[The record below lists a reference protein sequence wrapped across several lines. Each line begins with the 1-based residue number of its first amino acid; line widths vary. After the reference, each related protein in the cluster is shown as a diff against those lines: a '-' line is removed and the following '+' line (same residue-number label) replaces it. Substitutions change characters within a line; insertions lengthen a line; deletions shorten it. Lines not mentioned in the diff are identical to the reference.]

1 MRRESPSTFWGSFRR
16 KPVETLIPAKRNIWK
31 RFFTI
36 SGCGSQRRY
45 PLPEGNTLS
54 PLPRS
59 IAGLALCALLAFS
72 PCVGAAQAPEQDF
85 EVITIEEQS
94 PDPTPVRNTEL
105 LETVLL
111 HSPDSSRGKLWNRW
125 FQFHAARFQDELE
138 ETNRLFQ
145 ELVLTFKREGFE
157 TENRVGGAFAYE
169 GFRALGKGDSDH
181 ALTLFQKALFL
192 APGLP
197 GPYLGMALARKAE
210 GESIWKVLRFRIRAL
225 SGGLLDLQGTAAQ
238 VGNLLLL
245 SVLSL
250 GVIGCTVI
258 FLLVARTQS
267 RWRHDL
273 EERIAALGYRE
284 LAGVLAMVVFFL
296 PAFLWLGPFFLFAY
310 WMFLLFPYFRKS
322 ERAIAVAILVGIL
335 LASPSVGFL
344 KKYAAFW
351 WDPGVEELLSLA
363 DGGYS
368 REALGVVNRNL
379 QKEPLSPDLK
389 ALLAQVYGDGGYSNE
404 AYAEYRRI
412 LEGQPDAAWV
422 YNNLGNLYLR
432 SQQYGSALQEYHK
445 AIDTDPGLVE
455 SYYNLHLA
463 HLDQFQLEEAE
474 GFLRQA
480 QKLAPERIS
489 RWVEEGKKQPWM
501 PGILLPVDIRV
512 SRKRLIQE
520 ALVLQPWDREGEGPG
535 PNLEWREV
543 SVLPG
548 GLGLLGLFVFTLFTK
563 KRRLAEICDQCGR
576 TFCHRCQ
583 KGKIRRICSQCH
595 NLLARKESL
604 SPINRTTKTAEIRD
618 YAARGC
624 WTHRTVSL
632 ILPGAGHFL
641 GGRTLFGTMILF
653 VWFFAWVDLALR
665 AIWIPRIALPY
676 GNFIPMISMVA
687 IICLVL
693 VWVLANMVPCTR
705 KS

>member
-1 MRRESPSTFWGSFRR
+1 MR
-16 KPVETLIPAKRNIWK
+16 
-31 RFFTI
+31 
-36 SGCGSQRRY
+36 
-45 PLPEGNTLS
+45 
-54 PLPRS
+54 
-59 IAGLALCALLAFS
+59 
-72 PCVGAAQAPEQDF
+72 D
-85 EVITIEEQS
+85 
-94 PDPTPVRNTEL
+94 TEF

-111 HSPDSSRGKLWNRW
+111 HTPDSSLGKLWNRW
-125 FQFHAARFQDELE
+125 FHFHAARFQDELE
-138 ETNRLFQ
+138 ETNRMFR
-145 ELVLTFKREGFE
+145 ELVLTFKREGFV

-169 GFRALGKGDSDH
+169 GFRALEEGDADR

-192 APGLP
+192 APALP
-197 GPYLGMALARKAE
+197 GPNLGMALARKAE
-210 GESIWKVLRFRIRAL
+210 GESIWNVLHFRMRAL
-225 SGGLLDLQGTAAQ
+225 SGGLADLQGTAAQ

-273 EERIAALGYRE
+273 EELISAMGYRE
-284 LAGVLAMVVFFL
+284 LAGLLAIVVFLL

-310 WMFLLFPYFRKS
+310 WMFFLFPYFRKS
-322 ERAIAVAILVGIL
+322 ERVIAVATLVGLL
-335 LASPSVGFL
+335 LASPSVDFL

-368 REALGVVNRNL
+368 REAVGIVNRNL
-379 QKEPLSPDLK
+379 EREPLSPDLK
-389 ALLAQVYGDGGYSNE
+389 ALLAQVYSDGGYSNE

-412 LEGQPDAAWV
+412 LEGQPDSAWV

-455 SYYNLHLA
+455 AYYNLHLA

-480 QKLAPERIS
+480 QNLAPERIS
-489 RWVEEGKKQPWM
+489 RWVEEDKKQPWM

-512 SRKRLIQE
+512 PGNRLIQE
-520 ALVLQPWDREGEGPG
+520 AMVLQPWHRDGENPE
-535 PNLEWREV
+535 PILEWRNS
-543 SVLPG
+543 SVLAG
-548 GLGLLGLFVFTLFTK
+548 GLGLLGLLVLGLFTK
-563 KRRLAEICDQCGR
+563 KRRLAEICEQCGR
-576 TFCHRCQ
+576 TFCPRCQ
-583 KGKIRRICSQCH
+583 KGKTRRICSQCH
-595 NLLARKESL
+595 NLMARKESL
-604 SPINRTTKTAEIRD
+604 SPINRTTKTAEIRE
-618 YAARGC
+618 YAARGR
-624 WTHRTVSL
+624 WTQRTVSL
-632 ILPGAGHFL
+632 LLPGGGHFL
-641 GGRTLFGTMILF
+641 GGRTILGTMILF
-653 VWFFAWVDLALR
+653 VWFVGWVDLALR

-676 GNFIPMISMVA
+676 GNSIPMFSMAA
-687 IICLVL
+687 IICLVF
-693 VWVLANMVPCTR
+693 VWVLANLVPCTR